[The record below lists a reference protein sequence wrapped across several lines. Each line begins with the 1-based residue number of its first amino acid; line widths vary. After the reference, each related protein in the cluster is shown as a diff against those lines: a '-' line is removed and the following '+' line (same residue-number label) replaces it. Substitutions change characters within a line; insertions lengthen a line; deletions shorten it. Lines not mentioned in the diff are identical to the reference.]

1 MKKIS
6 AIILAAVLMFS
17 LSSAVFADKAQP
29 LKTYDFNAQSK
40 GEIECV
46 SSNGVYFEESFES
59 GIGGREAKDFAYK
72 ITAKKQG
79 SQSGSYAYTLTI
91 PTGGESEPIVTAEF
105 DLFSN
110 ITANPNAKQSQTPSI
125 LLYASDK
132 NILYIK
138 QTAIQSVLESWKS
151 VNSDTSYIGSWA
163 KMALTVNK
171 TAKTADMYMNGVKIL
186 NAVSL
191 GSDYTDKAYIKLG
204 WSYWYDAPG
213 DDCFFAVDNII
224 SYAGIMQPDDKI
236 TWNNQ
241 NGKIGSISDISTG
254 DEISATIDMY
264 NFSGTDKTV
273 TAVFLVRNGAK
284 IVSAK
289 SKRAVVTASEE
300 PTVITADA
308 VEITDTENLDVKY
321 ILIDSWENRTPI
333 CDAYILK

>member
-1 MKKIS
+1 
-6 AIILAAVLMFS
+6 
-17 LSSAVFADKAQP
+17 
-29 LKTYDFNAQSK
+29 
-40 GEIECV
+40 
-46 SSNGVYFEESFES
+46 
-59 GIGGREAKDFAYK
+59 
-72 ITAKKQG
+72 
-79 SQSGSYAYTLTI
+79 
-91 PTGGESEPIVTAEF
+91 
-105 DLFSN
+105 
-110 ITANPNAKQSQTPSI
+110 
-125 LLYASDK
+125 
-132 NILYIK
+132 
-138 QTAIQSVLESWKS
+138 
-151 VNSDTSYIGSWA
+151 
-163 KMALTVNK
+163 MALTVNK

-186 NAVSL
+186 NGVSL

-241 NGKIGSISDISTG
+241 NGKIGSISDISAG
-254 DEISATIDMY
+254 DEISAAIDMY